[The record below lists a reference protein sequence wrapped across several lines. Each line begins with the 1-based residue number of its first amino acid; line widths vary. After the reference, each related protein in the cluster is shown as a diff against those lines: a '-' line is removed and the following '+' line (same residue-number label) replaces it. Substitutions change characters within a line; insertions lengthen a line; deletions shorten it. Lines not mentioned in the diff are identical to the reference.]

1 MVTST
6 RMNVAPG
13 EANEADPGRVV
24 VFDFDGTLVSRDS
37 FVDFSLRYCL
47 ARPWRML
54 LVCLTAP
61 VAFVLRWHSLKAASS
76 VLLWAMTVGGRTR
89 GFVLALRKYGSKR
102 LPLLANEPLWAELA
116 RRLEQGAHVVIA
128 TGTVPTIVRA
138 MLRARGLPLLQ
149 VAGSRFRR
157 RFGGLTV
164 RTHCIGR
171 VKPRELARRFGI
183 SSWLTVY
190 TDSFAD
196 RWLVRVAREVVL
208 VGPDERT
215 LTRLRALVSVGSSLR
230 VVDPRS

>member
-1 MVTST
+1 
-6 RMNVAPG
+6 MNVPPG
-13 EANEADPGRVV
+13 GASEVDSGRVV

-37 FVDFSLRYCL
+37 FVDFSSRYCV
-47 ARPWRML
+47 ARPWRLL
-54 LVCLTAP
+54 LVCLMAP
-61 VAFVLRWHSLKAASS
+61 LAGVFRWRSLQAASS

-89 GFVLALRKYGSKR
+89 SFVLALREYGTQR

-116 RRLEQGAHVVIA
+116 RRLEQGEHVVIA

-138 MLRARGLPLLQ
+138 MLRARGLPRLQ
-149 VAGSRFRR
+149 VAGSRFQR

-171 VKPRELARRFGI
+171 VKARELSRRFGI

-196 RWLVRVAREVVL
+196 RSLVRVAREVVL
-208 VGPDERT
+208 VGPSERT
-215 LTRLRALVSVGSSLR
+215 LTRLRALVGAGSSLR
-230 VVDPRS
+230 VVDPRG